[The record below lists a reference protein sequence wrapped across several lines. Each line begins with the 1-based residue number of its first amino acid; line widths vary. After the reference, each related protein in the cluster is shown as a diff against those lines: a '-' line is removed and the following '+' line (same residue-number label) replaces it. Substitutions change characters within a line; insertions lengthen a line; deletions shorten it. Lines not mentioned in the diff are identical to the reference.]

1 MINELSHSRRKL
13 LSSGAALAA
22 ASFFGTSTNAFATI
36 EDVEKA
42 ISEFA
47 GGATIAEGKIVLS
60 IPEIAENGNSVPV
73 SVVVDSPMSEDDF
86 VESVMI
92 LAEGNPLPEVATM
105 HFTSMSG
112 KASGSTLM
120 RLAQTQDVVAVAK
133 MSDGSLYKDA
143 RNVKVTISGCGG

>member
-13 LSSGAALAA
+13 LSSGAALAV
-22 ASFFGTSTNAFATI
+22 ASFFGTSKSAFATMG
-36 EDVEKA
+36 DVEKA

-47 GGATIAEGKIVLS
+47 GGATLAKGKIALS
-60 IPEIAENGNSVPV
+60 IPEIAENGYSVPV
-73 SVVVDSPMSEDDF
+73 SVVVDSPMTEDDY

-92 LAEGNPLPEVATM
+92 LAEGNPLPEVVTM

-112 KASGSTLM
+112 KASGSTLI

-133 MSDGSLYKDA
+133 MSDGTLYKDA
-143 RNVKVTISGCGG
+143 RNVKVTIGGCGG